1 MRTCLDVMT
10 ELGSVL
16 ISHRVM
22 VTRSMEVRR
31 VARATLLP
39 LVAAVG
45 LGAEA
50 FRAPLGA
57 APAAP
62 PGHELF
68 ADGLIRTFKVEL
80 TESALATLKK
90 NERAYVPATVTEG
103 GAVFK
108 EVGVHLK
115 GMGSFQPFHQ
125 KPSLAVKFDKY
136 TPDQRYLGLSKIFL
150 NNSAQDSTFLAEL
163 MATQMFRDAGLPA
176 ARVTHAFVE
185 LNGRKLG
192 LYVLI
197 EAMNKDF
204 LKQYFKN
211 AKGNLYEAYL
221 QDIDQQ
227 LDLDG
232 GKDNGQADRKHLLEI
247 CNIPNPAE
255 RWSRLPEVLD
265 VDKYLTHC
273 ALEMFVAHT
282 DGYALNRNN
291 YRLYHDQ
298 LTGRFTMIPHGLD
311 WGFQNSGAPVQP
323 PHNSI
328 ITRAV
333 LGTSEGRSAFR
344 ERRSQL
350 FTNLYRLDLFSNRV
364 DKAVAQ
370 LKTAAHDTN
379 EAKQFDDYGREMIR
393 RIAARY
399 QVVSNQ
405 LAAPEPQ
412 PLRFDSAGVA
422 QLTGWRPI
430 KRPDAAVLEF
440 AQVEGRSTLHIKSA
454 GEGAVASWRLKVS
467 LPAGKFRFTGD
478 ARAERIVVDSSDP
491 AAGAGLRISGGKLAG
506 KLTGDAAW
514 TTLDHSFEA
523 AYEGEEKELVC
534 ELRARQGEVWFD
546 SQSLRLIRMK

>member
-1 MRTCLDVMT
+1 M
-10 ELGSVL
+10 VL
-16 ISHRVM
+16 
-22 VTRSMEVRR
+22 
-31 VARATLLP
+31 L
-39 LVAAVG
+39 AALG

-50 FRAPLGA
+50 LRVPARA
-57 APAAP
+57 APVLP

-68 ADGLIRTFKVEL
+68 SDGRVRTFKVEL

-90 NERAYVPATVTEG
+90 NERAYVQATVTEG
-103 GAVFK
+103 STVFK
-108 EVGVHLK
+108 EAGVHLK

-136 TPDQRYLGLSKIFL
+136 TPDQRYLGLSKLFL
-150 NNSAQDSTFLAEL
+150 NNSSQDSTFLAEL
-163 MATQMFRDAGLPA
+163 MSTQMFRDAGLPA

-211 AKGNLYEAYL
+211 PKGNLYEAYL

-232 GKDNGQADRKHLLEI
+232 GTDNGQADRKHLLEI
-247 CNIPNPAE
+247 CNISNPAE

-265 VDKYLTHC
+265 VDKYLSHC
-273 ALEMFVAHT
+273 AIEMFVAHT

-291 YRLYHDQ
+291 YRLYHDPQ
-298 LTGRFTMIPHGLD
+298 TDRFTMIPHGLD

-323 PHNSI
+323 PPNSI

-333 LGTSEGRSAFR
+333 LGTTEGRKAFR

-350 FTNLYRLDLFSNRV
+350 FARTYHLDLFSNRV
-364 DKAVAQ
+364 ESAVAK

-379 EAKQFDDYGREMIR
+379 EVKQFEDYGREMNR

-399 QVVSNQ
+399 LFVSNQ
-405 LAAPEPQ
+405 LALPEPQ
-412 PLRFDSAGVA
+412 PLRFDAAGVA
-422 QLTGWRPI
+422 ELTDWRPL
-430 KRPDAAVLEF
+430 KRSGDGVLE
-440 AQVEGRSTLHIKSA
+440 QTQSEGRKTLHIKSA
-454 GEGAVASWRLKVS
+454 SEGIVGSWRLRVS
-467 LPAGKFRFTGD
+467 LPAGKFRFTGE
-478 ARAERIVVDSSDP
+478 ARAEKIVGDSNDA

-514 TTLDHSFEA
+514 APLEHTFETT
-523 AYEGEEKELVC
+523 YEGEEKELVC
-534 ELRARQGEVWFD
+534 ELHARQGEVWFD
-546 SQSLRLIRMK
+546 AQSLRLIRTK

>member
-1 MRTCLDVMT
+1 MPANCT
-10 ELGSVL
+10 S
-16 ISHRVM
+16 
-22 VTRSMEVRR
+22 RR
-31 VARATLLP
+31 IARALLLP
-39 LVAAVG
+39 LFAAVG
-45 LGAEA
+45 LGTGA
-50 FRAPLGA
+50 FHTPMNA
-57 APAAP
+57 APVPALA

-68 ADGLIRTFKVEL
+68 AGNSIRTFKIDF
-80 TESALATLKK
+80 TESALETLKK

-103 GAVFK
+103 DTVFK

-136 TPDQRYLGLSKIFL
+136 TPDQRYLGLSKIML
-150 NNSAQDSTFLAEL
+150 NNSGQDSTYLAEL
-163 MATQMFRDAGLPA
+163 MSTQMFRDAGLPA

-204 LKQYFKN
+204 LRQYFKN

-232 GKDNGQADRKHLLEI
+232 GTDNGQADRKRLLEI
-247 CNIPNPAE
+247 CNLADPAE
-255 RWSRLPEVLD
+255 RWSKLPEVLD
-265 VDKYLTHC
+265 VDKYISHC
-273 ALEMFVAHT
+273 VLEMFVAHT
-282 DGYALNRNN
+282 DGYAMNRNN
-291 YRLYHDQ
+291 YRLYNDPS
-298 LTGRFTMIPHGLD
+298 TGRLTMIPHGLD
-311 WGFQNSGAPVQP
+311 WGFLNAGALVQP
-323 PHNSI
+323 QRNSI

-333 LGTSEGRSAFR
+333 LDTSEGWKAFR

-350 FTNLYRLDLFSNRV
+350 FTNLYRLDLFTNRV
-364 DKAVAQ
+364 DKAVAR
-370 LKTAAHDTN
+370 LRAAARDTN

-405 LAAPEPQ
+405 VAAPEAQ
-412 PLRFDSAGVA
+412 PLQFDAAGVA
-422 QLTGWRPI
+422 RLTGWGPL
-430 KRPDAAVLEF
+430 KRTGDASLELT
-440 AQVEGRSTLHIKSA
+440 QSEGKSVLHIKAAS
-454 GEGAVASWRLKVS
+454 EGTVASWRLRVS
-467 LPAGKFRFTGD
+467 LPAGKFRFTGE
-478 ARAERIVVDSSDP
+478 ARAERIVVNSNDP
-491 AAGAGLRISGGKLAG
+491 QAGAGLRISRDKLAG

-514 TTLDHSFEA
+514 TKLEHLFETT
-523 AYEGEEKELVC
+523 YDGEEKELVC

-546 SQSLRLIRMK
+546 AQSLRLIRTK

>member
-1 MRTCLDVMT
+1 MPKSRIAKRTAPV
-10 ELGSVL
+10 
-16 ISHRVM
+16 
-22 VTRSMEVRR
+22 
-31 VARATLLP
+31 TLLP
-39 LVAAVG
+39 LLAAVG
-45 LGAEA
+45 LNAEL
-50 FRAPLGA
+50 FRAPAHA
-57 APAAP
+57 APAP
-62 PGHELF
+62 TPGHELF
-68 ADGLIRTFKVEL
+68 AAGPIRTFKVEL

-103 GAVFK
+103 GTVFK
-108 EVGVHLK
+108 EAGVHLK
-115 GMGSFQPFHQ
+115 GMGSFQPFQQ

-150 NNSAQDSTFLAEL
+150 NNSAQDSTYLAEL
-163 MATQMFRDAGLPA
+163 MSTQMFRDAGLPA
-176 ARVTHAFVE
+176 ARVTQAFVE

-204 LKQYFKN
+204 LRQYFKN

-232 GKDNGQADRKHLLEI
+232 GTDDGQADRKRLLEI
-247 CNIPNPAE
+247 CNISNPAE

-265 VDKYLTHC
+265 VDKYLSHC
-273 ALEMFVAHT
+273 VLEMFVAHT

-291 YRLYHDQ
+291 YRLYHDPS
-298 LTGRFTMIPHGLD
+298 TDRFTMIPHGLD
-311 WGFQNSGAPVQP
+311 WGFLNAGAPVQP
-323 PHNSI
+323 PPNSI

-333 LGTSEGRSAFR
+333 LGTPEGRKAFR

-350 FTNLYRLDLFSNRV
+350 FTQLYRLDLFSNRV
-364 DKAVAQ
+364 DKAVAN
-370 LKTAAHDTN
+370 LKTGAHDES

-412 PLRFDSAGVA
+412 PLRFDAAGVA
-422 QLTGWRPI
+422 QLTGWRPL
-430 KRPDAAVLEF
+430 KRSGDAVLDL
-440 AQVEGRSTLHIKSA
+440 AQSEGRSVLHIKSA
-454 GEGAVASWRLKVS
+454 GEGAVASWRLRVS
-467 LPAGKFRFTGD
+467 LPAGQFRFTGD
-478 ARAERIVVDSSDP
+478 ARAERLVVDSNDP

-514 TTLDHSFEA
+514 TTLEHSFEA

-546 SQSLRLIRMK
+546 AQSLRLIRAK

>member
-1 MRTCLDVMT
+1 MLATRKSRRL
-10 ELGSVL
+10 E
-16 ISHRVM
+16 RV
-22 VTRSMEVRR
+22 
-31 VARATLLP
+31 TLLA
-39 LVAAVG
+39 LLAAVN
-45 LGAEA
+45 LSAEA
-50 FRAPLGA
+50 FRARALA
-57 APAAP
+57 APTPPLP
-62 PGHELF
+62 PGAELF
-68 ADGLIRTFKVEL
+68 ADGRIRTFKIEL

-103 GAVFK
+103 GTVFK
-108 EVGVHLK
+108 EAGVHLK
-115 GMGSFQPFHQ
+115 GMGSFQPFDQ

-150 NNSAQDSTFLAEL
+150 NNSGQDSTFLAEL

-185 LNGRKLG
+185 LNSRKLG

-204 LKQYFKN
+204 LRQHFKN

-232 GKDNGQADRKHLLEI
+232 GTDNGQADRKRLLEI
-247 CNIPNPAE
+247 CNLPNPAE
-255 RWSRLPEVLD
+255 RWSKLPEVLD
-265 VDKYLTHC
+265 VDKYLSHC

-291 YRLYHDQ
+291 YRLYHDPQ
-298 LTGRFTMIPHGLD
+298 TDRFTMIPHGLD
-311 WGFQNSGAPVQP
+311 WGFQNSGATVQP
-323 PHNSI
+323 PPNSI

-333 LGTSEGRSAFR
+333 LNTSEGRTAFR
-344 ERRSQL
+344 VRRSQL

-364 DKAVAQ
+364 DKAVAN
-370 LKTAAHDTN
+370 LKTAARDAS
-379 EAKQFDDYGREMIR
+379 EAKQFEEYGREMIR
-393 RIAARY
+393 RIVARY
-399 QVVSNQ
+399 QIVSNQ
-405 LAAPEPQ
+405 LAAPEAQ
-412 PLRFDSAGVA
+412 PVRFDSAGVA
-422 QLTGWRPI
+422 QLTGWRPL
-430 KRPDAAVLEF
+430 KRTGDAELDL
-440 AQVEGRSTLHIKSA
+440 AQSEGRSALHIKSG
-454 GEGAVASWRLKVS
+454 GEVAVASWRLRVS
-467 LPAGKFRFTGD
+467 LPAGKFRFAGE

-514 TTLDHSFEA
+514 TTLEHSFEA
-523 AYEGEEKELVC
+523 TFEGEEKELVC

-546 SQSLRLIRMK
+546 AQSLRLIRTK